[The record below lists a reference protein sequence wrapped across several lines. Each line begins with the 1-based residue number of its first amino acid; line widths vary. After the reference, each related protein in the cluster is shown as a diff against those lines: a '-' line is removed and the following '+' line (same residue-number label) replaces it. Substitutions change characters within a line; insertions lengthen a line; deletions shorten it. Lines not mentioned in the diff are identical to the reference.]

1 VRAALI
7 YPPSTYFHMPY
18 LGPFLL
24 KGYLQSQ
31 TTHTAETIDLNAE
44 FHSHTRSPAYVE
56 DHSSVDLGR
65 PGELIRQLVCAQAQ
79 ESFDALR
86 RVETYFDWG
95 AVRGHARVLE
105 EVGGLIRRTD
115 HALRAAADRPAS
127 LAEELAL
134 HSRLSHG
141 RFLDGWVQVAP
152 LDEFDVVGITVAYTE
167 QLLPAMLLASLIRA
181 RRPSLRIII
190 GGGAVTHLLTRLV
203 ASPEFYDYVDYAV
216 PFEGEVVLAQL
227 LDALAEGTP
236 LPTTNLAFRG
246 RDGRV
251 TYRENLLAKPRVN
264 PVPDFSDLRA
274 VHYPTPSPIFPLLT
288 SKGCYW
294 GKCAFCT
301 HHEGYGQGYYRMT
314 DQSVQESID
323 HVSALGGDHFYFVD
337 EAIPPR
343 QFQQLTAMFK
353 KLQRAHYA
361 PRWMAEARLERG
373 MVRQESMR
381 LLEESGC
388 VLLVNGVE
396 SGCQEI
402 VDQMD
407 KGIDLNLVSEFSELC
422 LRSQTIRTGWMFFV
436 GFPGESQDQA
446 RETFRFIER
455 NLQSVD
461 YASIG
466 AFSLERGSP
475 IWNDPLR
482 YGITTIHGRDDPRRS
497 FFDYDLEGVGRR
509 SAADNERLLAEIRAE
524 FPGLKK
530 LTEAAV
536 DRSFAMFRPPRDVRL
551 GAPSALSFS
560 WRDDQGREVTYFAD
574 RRRFEIERSAA
585 VR

>member
-18 LGPFLL
+18 LAPFLL

-31 TTHTAETIDLNAE
+31 TSHTAETIDLNAE
-44 FHSHTRSPAYVE
+44 FHSYTRSAAYIE
-56 DHSSVDLGR
+56 DYSSVDLGR
-65 PGELIRQLVCAQAQ
+65 PGELIRQLVVAQAQ
-79 ESFDALR
+79 KSFDALR
-86 RVETYFDWG
+86 RAETYSDWG

-105 EVGGLIRRTD
+105 EVGGLVRRTD
-115 HALRAAADRPAS
+115 QALRAAADGQES
-127 LAEELAL
+127 LAGELAL
-134 HSRLSHG
+134 HSELSHG
-141 RFLDGWVQVAP
+141 RFLDRWVQTASM
-152 LDEFDVVGITVAYTE
+152 DEFDVVGITVAYTE
-167 QLLPAMLLASLIRA
+167 QLIPALLLASLIRT
-181 RRPSLRIII
+181 RRPSLRVIV

-216 PFEGEVVLAQL
+216 PFEGEVVLAQI
-227 LDALAEGTP
+227 LDALAAGTP
-236 LPTTNLAFRG
+236 LPTTNIAFRG
-246 RDGRV
+246 PDGRV

-294 GKCAFCT
+294 GKCAYCT

-314 DQSVQESID
+314 DQSVQESIN
-323 HVSALGGDHFYFVD
+323 HVSELGGDRFYFVD

-343 QFQQLTAMFK
+343 QFQQLTVMFGN
-353 KLQRAHYA
+353 LQRKEYA
-361 PRWMAEARLERG
+361 PRWMAEARLERQ
-373 MVRQESMR
+373 MTRPESLR

-402 VDQMD
+402 VDKMD
-407 KGIDLNLVSEFSELC
+407 KGIDLNLVSEFSALC
-422 LRSQTIRTGWMFFV
+422 RQSQIIRTGWMFFV

-455 NLQSVD
+455 NQESVD

-482 YGITTIHGRDDPRRS
+482 YGITTIHGRDDPKRS

-524 FPGLKK
+524 FPGLKV

-536 DRSFAMFRPPRDVRL
+536 DRSFAMFRPPRGAQL
-551 GAPSALSFS
+551 GAPSAPEFS
-560 WRDDQGREVTYFAD
+560 WLDDQGREVTYFAD
-574 RRRFEIERSAA
+574 RRRFEVERPAA
-585 VR
+585 IR